1 MTSTVVDYATVT
13 SIKPSDIPFC
23 DPPITSYITVTAD
36 AVTVTVDPPFPSAYG
51 TGSSGA
57 YYGTG
62 GSMGFV
68 GGTGSFSMDA
78 DPAVETGDG
87 SSSSY
92 VGPYRR
98 WFRRNA
104 QGNVHGMGR
113 RNHRHP

>member
-13 SIKPSDIPFC
+13 SVKPFC

-51 TGSSGA
+51 TGSGGA

-78 DPAVETGDG
+78 DPAAETGDG
-87 SSSSY
+87 ASSSY

-104 QGNVHGMGR
+104 QGHVHGMGR